1 MKPYP
6 KELRERVVRLADKGT
21 PKAQVA
27 RDLGVCRKTVTRY
40 CKAAQ
45 GGSLAPKPQGGSEKK
60 LGDDALRKAVK
71 DRPSATLK
79 GHAKTLGV
87 NHATVWRRL
96 RQLGITL
103 KKNS

>member
-6 KELRERVVRLADKGT
+6 KELRERVVRLADKGI

-40 CKAAQ
+40 CKAA
-45 GGSLAPKPQGGSEKK
+45 GSGSLAPKPQGGSEKR

-71 DRPSATLK
+71 DKPSATLK
-79 GHAKTLGV
+79 GYA
-87 NHATVWRRL
+87 RR
-96 RQLGITL
+96 
-103 KKNS
+103 SA